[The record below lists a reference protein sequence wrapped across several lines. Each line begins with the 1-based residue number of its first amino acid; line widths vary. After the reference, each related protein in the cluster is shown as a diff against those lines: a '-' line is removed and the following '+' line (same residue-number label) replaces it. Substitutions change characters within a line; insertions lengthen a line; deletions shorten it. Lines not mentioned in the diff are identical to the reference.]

1 MYSKITKLEFVFNEV
16 FDAHPFVK
24 MLMDSAITDL
34 TMSTSAQDY
43 TCTVV
48 YEIDE
53 GCIAP
58 QDAIDDDLD
67 FLRGENITPKSYR
80 IIE

>member
-24 MLMDSAITDL
+24 MLMDSAITDM
-34 TMSTSAQDY
+34 TMSTSTQDY
-43 TCTVV
+43 TCTVI

-53 GCIAP
+53 CCIDP
-58 QDAIDDDLD
+58 QEAIDLDLEH
-67 FLRGENITPKSYR
+67 LRAENITPKSYR
-80 IIE
+80 IIK